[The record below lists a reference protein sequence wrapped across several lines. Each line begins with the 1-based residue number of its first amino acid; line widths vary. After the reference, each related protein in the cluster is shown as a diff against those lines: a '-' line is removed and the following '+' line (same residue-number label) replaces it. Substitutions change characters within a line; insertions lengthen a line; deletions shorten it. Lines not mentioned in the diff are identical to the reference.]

1 MKRKAMLMT
10 ACVMMI
16 MNTVIFLYLD
26 HVLKQEIS
34 VYVIQMGRYKKEENA
49 NQMIEQLKKAGYQ
62 GYRYQDKDIVVL
74 AKIVCTQDEANQMAK
89 EISQKGMSCVV
100 KEYQVDQKYKNEVTS
115 QKYEHI
121 YEELKS

>member
-49 NQMIEQLKKAGYQ
+49 NQMIEQLKNAGYQ

>member
-100 KEYQVDQKYKNEVTS
+100 KEYQIDQKYKNEVTS

>member
-74 AKIVCTQDEANQMAK
+74 AKIVFTQDEANQMAK
-89 EISQKGMSCVV
+89 EISQKVMSCVV
-100 KEYQVDQKYKNEVTS
+100 KEYQIDQKYKNEVTS

>member
-100 KEYQVDQKYKNEVTS
+100 KEYQIDQKYKNEVTS
-115 QKYEHI
+115 QKYEPI

>member
-1 MKRKAMLMT
+1 
-10 ACVMMI
+10 
-16 MNTVIFLYLD
+16 
-26 HVLKQEIS
+26 
-34 VYVIQMGRYKKEENA
+34 
-49 NQMIEQLKKAGYQ
+49 MIEQLKKAGYQ

-100 KEYQVDQKYKNEVTS
+100 KEYQIDQKYKNEVTS

>member
-74 AKIVCTQDEANQMAK
+74 AKIVCTQDEANQIAK

-100 KEYQVDQKYKNEVTS
+100 KEYQIDQKYKNEVTS

>member
-89 EISQKGMSCVV
+89 EISQNGMSCVV
-100 KEYQVDQKYKNEVTS
+100 KEYQIDQKYKNEVTS

>member
-49 NQMIEQLKKAGYQ
+49 NQMIEQLKNAGYQ

-100 KEYQVDQKYKNEVTS
+100 KEYQIDQKYKNEVTS

>member
-16 MNTVIFLYLD
+16 LNTVIFLYLD
-26 HVLKQEIS
+26 HALKQEIS

-74 AKIVCTQDEANQMAK
+74 AKIVFTQDEANQMAK

-100 KEYQVDQKYKNEVTS
+100 KEYQIDQKYKNEVIS